1 MKLFDQIALPVSDF
15 KNKCQDEY
23 SRHLSV
29 AVSKYDRRKF
39 YRRNIDEISK
49 NLHTK
54 RIKHR

>member
-23 SRHLSV
+23 SRHLSA

-49 NLHTK
+49 NLHT
-54 RIKHR
+54 